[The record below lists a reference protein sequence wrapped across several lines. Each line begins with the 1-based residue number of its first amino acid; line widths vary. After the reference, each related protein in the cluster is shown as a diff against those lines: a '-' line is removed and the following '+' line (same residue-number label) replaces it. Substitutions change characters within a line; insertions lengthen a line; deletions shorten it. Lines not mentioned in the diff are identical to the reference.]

1 MQTNRASGSVS
12 QTCWR
17 RIATILSPTY
27 RAWSH
32 LARIAS

>member
-1 MQTNRASGSVS
+1 MQTNRASGSDS
-12 QTCWR
+12 QTCCS

-27 RAWSH
+27 VAASH